1 MPNNLITINKI
12 LQPLQYTVW
21 SLHLK
26 KLISYLALNYKVK
39 SKQLTIKTFKL
50 QNYRLIY
57 NIISSTLIETLFI

>member
-12 LQPLQYTVW
+12 LQPLQYTVR
-21 SLHLK
+21 SFTFK

-57 NIISSTLIETLFI
+57 NIITSTLIET